1 MAVHCSTRARCC
13 DHDAHTSSLEGRGHG
28 GGAFGAWCSV
38 ARTHAQGPG
47 APAATHARAE
57 AGGGPTPRGDVA
69 APARGELPPH
79 IRVASLRVGGCA
91 RSPRPEAQGAVE
103 GWHHLWLARSA
114 GLPFLPLRR
123 PARAAR
129 GVWASPCG
137 HIGAKAMGKRVTR
150 QKGQQGAARV
160 LQGALRSRALKTVS
174 CWSSYL

>member
-38 ARTHAQGPG
+38 ARTHTRKGRGQQLQRTRVPRQ
-47 APAATHARAE
+47 AAALRRVVT
-57 AGGGPTPRGDVA
+57 
-69 APARGELPPH
+69 LPPPRAVSPPR
-79 IRVASLRVGGCA
+79 IRVASLREGGCA